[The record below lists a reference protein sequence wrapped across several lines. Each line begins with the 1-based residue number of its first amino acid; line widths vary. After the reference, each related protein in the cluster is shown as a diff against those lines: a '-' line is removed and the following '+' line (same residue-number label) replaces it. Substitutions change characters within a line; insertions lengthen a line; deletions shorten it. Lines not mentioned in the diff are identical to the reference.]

1 MPDVLIATCA
11 ELPKGDEDYGLLS
24 LALTEHGVS
33 SEWVAWDDPAVDWGQ
48 SLVVIRSTWDY
59 TARRQQFVAWARS
72 VPRLCNPAEVV
83 EWNSDKTYLRDL
95 AAAGVPVVPTDWS
108 APGEPVA
115 LPDTGEYVIKPSVGA
130 GSMGAGR
137 FRAGPG
143 SAAAASEHA
152 AGLHRAGRTVMVQ
165 PYLGQVDSAGETALI
180 YLDGQFSHSVRKGA
194 MLPEG
199 VVHGVDSRSLYV
211 PERISARP
219 ASAAEFEVA
228 EQTLA
233 AVRARFGALLYAR
246 VDLLPS
252 PDGPRLVELEL
263 TEPSLFLAEVPGSA
277 DRLAAAIA
285 ARLVST

>member
-1 MPDVLIATCA
+1 VADVLIATCA
-11 ELPKGDEDYGLLS
+11 ELPKGDDDYAGLS
-24 LALTEHGVS
+24 LALTEQDVA
-33 SEWVAWDDPAVDWGQ
+33 SEWVSWDDPAVDWAQ

-59 TARRQQFVAWARS
+59 TARREQFLAWARS
-72 VPRLCNPAEVV
+72 VPRLCNPVEVV

-95 AAAGVPVVPTDWS
+95 GTGGVPVVPTAWS
-108 APGEPVA
+108 APGEPVVV
-115 LPDTGEYVIKPSVGA
+115 PDAGEFVIKPSVGA
-130 GSMGAGR
+130 GSRGAGR

-143 SAAAASEHA
+143 IEAAVREHA

-165 PYLGQVDSAGETALI
+165 PYLGQVDSAGESALI
-180 YLDGQFSHSVRKGA
+180 YIEGQFSHCVRKGA

-199 VVHGVDSRSLYV
+199 VVHGVDSHSLYV
-211 PERISARP
+211 PEVISARP
-219 ASAAEFEVA
+219 ASPAELEVA
-228 EQTLA
+228 EQTMA
-233 AVRARFGALLYAR
+233 VVRARFGSLLYAR

-263 TEPSLFLAEVPGSA
+263 TEPSLFLTEAPGSA